1 MNEYVAVLKK
11 YVAENPPNY
20 GSGANSVLE
29 MLFTYYHECNNT
41 DTDAVKAA
49 FENLYR
55 KMHGMPL
62 REMDRIVDA
71 VCTLCREHEK
81 AGFVEGVK
89 VGVGLSVELGSVGKV
104 FGNNLR
110 NPCQGIDAQDYL

>member
-1 MNEYVAVLKK
+1 MNEYIEALK
-11 YVAENPPNY
+11 YHVAENPPNY
-20 GSGANSVLE
+20 GDGDAHSILE
-29 MLFTYYHECNNT
+29 MLYTYYHECNNT

-49 FENLYR
+49 FEGLYQR
-55 KMHGMPL
+55 MHGMPL

-89 VGVGLSVELGSVGKV
+89 VG
-104 FGNNLR
+104 LR
-110 NPCQGIDAQDYL
+110 LAEESR

>member
-1 MNEYVAVLKK
+1 MVNEYVAVLKK

-20 GSGANSVLE
+20 CSGANSVLE

-49 FENLYR
+49 FEDLYQR
-55 KMHGMPL
+55 MHGMPL
-62 REMDRIVDA
+62 WEMDRIVDA

-81 AGFVEGVK
+81 AGFVAGVK
-89 VGVGLSVELGSVGKV
+89 VGALLSLDCE
-104 FGNNLR
+104 
-110 NPCQGIDAQDYL
+110 